1 MTAAKKRTPEQ
12 PTPKKTRRG
21 FFIRGLIVVLP
32 TVLTVFILV
41 STLQFADR
49 YVAGPINRVIYTALD
64 GNAAGWQVL
73 RGMGID
79 PYETRF
85 LLDEE
90 LQPDDIRALYQRPDL
105 QPEAGM
111 DLVDNPAFTS
121 ELDNLREEKATYLRA
136 HRALGIDHEK
146 LRAAVE
152 LKVGIWAGILLAAGI
167 VLTVGYLASGFLGRS
182 AIATFDRLLVRV
194 PVVRAVYPHAK
205 QLVGFF
211 LSEKRPEFE
220 TVVAVPYPSEG
231 LWSLAFMTSTGLST
245 LNEALEGDYVAVY
258 IPSSPLP
265 MTGYTIF
272 VEASRLIHVPITV
285 EEAFRTVVSA
295 GVLIPPSQTV
305 SGLTETLDR
314 LGLPIESVS
323 ADRERSSESQDHSGE
338 QPA

>member
-1 MTAAKKRTPEQ
+1 MTAADQRAPKQRR
-12 PTPKKTRRG
+12 PKKGRRG
-21 FFIRGLIVVLP
+21 FFIRGLAVVLP

-64 GNAAGWQVL
+64 GNAAGWRVL
-73 RGMGID
+73 RSVGID
-79 PYETRF
+79 PYEPRF
-85 LLDEE
+85 LLEE
-90 LQPDDIRALYQRPDL
+90 QQ
-105 QPEAGM
+105 QPEHIQELYRKFDVQLG
-111 DLVDNPAFTS
+111 PES
-121 ELDNLREEKATYLRA
+121 ELADYQDFLTALSKKRDEKAAYLRD

-146 LRAAVE
+146 LRGAVE

-167 VLTVGYLASGFLGRS
+167 VLTVGYLASDFLGRS

-231 LWSLAFMTSTGLST
+231 LWSLAFMTSTGLVT
-245 LNEALEGDYVAVY
+245 LNETLGGEYVAVY

-305 SGLTETLDR
+305 SGLTETLQR
-314 LGLPIESVS
+314 LGMPT
-323 ADRERSSESQDHSGE
+323 DRDRASDAQDHSGE

>member
-1 MTAAKKRTPEQ
+1 MAAANPKPEPEQ
-12 PTPKKTRRG
+12 SARKKTRRG
-21 FFIRGLIVVLP
+21 FFVRGLIVVLP

-64 GNAAGWQVL
+64 GNAAGWRVL
-73 RGMGID
+73 RGIGID
-79 PYETRF
+79 PYGKEF
-85 LLDEE
+85 LLDKEQQPTY
-90 LQPDDIRALYQRPDL
+90 LQEVYDREDL
-105 QPEAGM
+105 QPAPDPEVEIE
-111 DLVDNPAFTS
+111 LVDNPAFMIALNKKRD
-121 ELDNLREEKATYLRA
+121 EQATYLRDHA
-136 HRALGIDHEK
+136 ALGIDHEK
-146 LRAAVE
+146 LHSAVQE
-152 LKVGIWAGILLAAGI
+152 KVGIWAGILLAAGI

-205 QLVGFF
+205 QLVSFF

-220 TVVAVPYPSEG
+220 SVVAIPYPSEG

-245 LNEALEGDYVAVY
+245 LHEALEGEYVAVY

-272 VEASRLIHVPITV
+272 VEASRLIPIPITV

-295 GVLIPPSQTV
+295 GVLIPPSETV
-305 SGLTETLDR
+305 TGLTETLQRLRPPSDR
-314 LGLPIESVS
+314 PRP
-323 ADRERSSESQDHSGE
+323 AGE
-338 QPA
+338 PQA